1 MNRDLANASDV
12 TLAMAIARW
21 DQEAL
26 AEVYRRNAGP
36 VFGLAR
42 RVLGDAAVAEEV
54 VQEVFLRLWHEPGRY
69 DPERGSLRTF
79 LLSQVHS
86 RAVDMLRSDTARR
99 QREVR
104 ATLVRRP
111 RANMTSSTSSWISQ
125 SPRGCATHW
134 GSCNPAS
141 AAPSNLPIL
150 AATPIGRWHQS
161 SESPRARSRAASVQ
175 ACGECNHRSR
185 PRDWPSVKCNLP
197 RRTPDGCRGPYRVR
211 GTACRPLS

>member
-42 RVLGDAAVAEEV
+42 RVLADAAVAEEV

-86 RAVDMLRSDTARR
+86 RSVDMLRSDSARR

-104 ATLVRRP
+104 DARSTASGQYDVEHEFLDIAVAEGVRDAMGVLQPGERSAIELAYFGGHTYREVASILGEP
-111 RANMTSSTSSWISQ
+111 EGTIKSRIRSGMRRMQSS
-125 SPRGCATHW
+125 
-134 GSCNPAS
+134 
-141 AAPSNLPIL
+141 L
-150 AATPIGRWHQS
+150 AAKGLAVGKMQPA
-161 SESPRARSRAASVQ
+161 EENP
-175 ACGECNHRSR
+175 
-185 PRDWPSVKCNLP
+185 
-197 RRTPDGCRGPYRVR
+197 
-211 GTACRPLS
+211 

>member
-1 MNRDLANASDV
+1 MKPDLRNASDV

-86 RAVDMLRSDTARR
+86 RSVDMLRSDTARR

-104 ATLVRRP
+104 DARSTASGQYDVEHEFLDIAVAEGVRDALGVLQPGERSAIELAYFGGHTYREVAVILGEP
-111 RANMTSSTSSWISQ
+111 EGTIKSRIRSGMRRMHSS
-125 SPRGCATHW
+125 
-134 GSCNPAS
+134 
-141 AAPSNLPIL
+141 L
-150 AATPIGRWHQS
+150 AAKGLAVGKMQPAEETP
-161 SESPRARSRAASVQ
+161 
-175 ACGECNHRSR
+175 
-185 PRDWPSVKCNLP
+185 
-197 RRTPDGCRGPYRVR
+197 
-211 GTACRPLS
+211 

>member
-42 RVLGDAAVAEEV
+42 RVLADAAVAEEV

-86 RAVDMLRSDTARR
+86 RSVDMLRSDTARR

-104 ATLVRRP
+104 DARSTASGQYDVEHEFLDIAVAEGVRDAMGVLQPGERSAIELAYFGGHTYREVAVILGEP
-111 RANMTSSTSSWISQ
+111 EGTIKSRIRSGMRRMQTS
-125 SPRGCATHW
+125 
-134 GSCNPAS
+134 
-141 AAPSNLPIL
+141 L
-150 AATPIGRWHQS
+150 AAKGLAVGKMQ
-161 SESPRARSRAASVQ
+161 
-175 ACGECNHRSR
+175 
-185 PRDWPSVKCNLP
+185 
-197 RRTPDGCRGPYRVR
+197 
-211 GTACRPLS
+211 TAEENP

>member
-1 MNRDLANASDV
+1 MKPDLRNAGDV
-12 TLAMAIARW
+12 ALAMAIARW

-104 ATLVRRP
+104 DARSTASGQYDVEHEFLDIAVAEGVRDALGVLQPGERSAIELAYFGGHTY
-111 RANMTSSTSSWISQ
+111 REVAVILGEAEGTIKSRIRSGMRRMQSS
-125 SPRGCATHW
+125 
-134 GSCNPAS
+134 
-141 AAPSNLPIL
+141 L
-150 AATPIGRWHQS
+150 AAKGLAVGKMQPA
-161 SESPRARSRAASVQ
+161 EENP
-175 ACGECNHRSR
+175 
-185 PRDWPSVKCNLP
+185 
-197 RRTPDGCRGPYRVR
+197 
-211 GTACRPLS
+211 

>member
-1 MNRDLANASDV
+1 MKRDLANASDV

-86 RAVDMLRSDTARR
+86 RSVDMLRSDTARR

-104 ATLVRRP
+104 DARSTASGQYDVEHEFLDIAVAQGVRDAMGVLQPSERSAIELAYFGGHTYREVASILGEP
-111 RANMTSSTSSWISQ
+111 EGTIKSRIRSGMRRMQSS
-125 SPRGCATHW
+125 
-134 GSCNPAS
+134 
-141 AAPSNLPIL
+141 L
-150 AATPIGRWHQS
+150 AAKGLAVGKMQ
-161 SESPRARSRAASVQ
+161 
-175 ACGECNHRSR
+175 
-185 PRDWPSVKCNLP
+185 
-197 RRTPDGCRGPYRVR
+197 
-211 GTACRPLS
+211 TAEENP

>member
-1 MNRDLANASDV
+1 MKPDLRNASDV

-104 ATLVRRP
+104 DARSTASGQYDVEHEFLDIAVAEGVRDALGVLQPGERSAIELAYFGGHTYREVAVILGEP
-111 RANMTSSTSSWISQ
+111 EGTIKSRIRSGMRRMHSS
-125 SPRGCATHW
+125 
-134 GSCNPAS
+134 
-141 AAPSNLPIL
+141 L
-150 AATPIGRWHQS
+150 AAKGL
-161 SESPRARSRAASVQ
+161 AV
-175 ACGECNHRSR
+175 G
-185 PRDWPSVKCNLP
+185 KMLP
-197 RRTPDGCRGPYRVR
+197 AEENP
-211 GTACRPLS
+211 

>member
-1 MNRDLANASDV
+1 MKRDLANASDV

-104 ATLVRRP
+104 EARSTASGQYDVEHEFLDIAVAEGVRDALGVLQPGERSAIELAYFGGHTYREVAVILGEP
-111 RANMTSSTSSWISQ
+111 EGTIKSRIRSGMRRMQTS
-125 SPRGCATHW
+125 
-134 GSCNPAS
+134 
-141 AAPSNLPIL
+141 L
-150 AATPIGRWHQS
+150 AAKGLAVGKMQ
-161 SESPRARSRAASVQ
+161 
-175 ACGECNHRSR
+175 
-185 PRDWPSVKCNLP
+185 
-197 RRTPDGCRGPYRVR
+197 
-211 GTACRPLS
+211 TAEENP

>member
-1 MNRDLANASDV
+1 MKRDLANASDV

-42 RVLGDAAVAEEV
+42 RVLADAAVAEEV

-86 RAVDMLRSDTARR
+86 RSVDMLRSDTARR

-104 ATLVRRP
+104 DARSTASGQYDVEHEFLDIAVAEGVRDAMGVLQPGERSAIELAYFGGHTYREVASILGEP
-111 RANMTSSTSSWISQ
+111 EGTIKSRIRSGMRRMQSS
-125 SPRGCATHW
+125 
-134 GSCNPAS
+134 
-141 AAPSNLPIL
+141 L
-150 AATPIGRWHQS
+150 AAKGLAVGKMQPA
-161 SESPRARSRAASVQ
+161 EENP
-175 ACGECNHRSR
+175 
-185 PRDWPSVKCNLP
+185 
-197 RRTPDGCRGPYRVR
+197 
-211 GTACRPLS
+211 

>member
-1 MNRDLANASDV
+1 MKRDLANASDV

-42 RVLGDAAVAEEV
+42 RVLGDAAIAEEV

-86 RAVDMLRSDTARR
+86 RSVDMLRSDTARR

-104 ATLVRRP
+104 DARSTASGQYDVEHEFLDIAVAQGVRDAMGVLQPSERSAIELAYFGGHTYREVASILGEP
-111 RANMTSSTSSWISQ
+111 EGTIKSRIRSGMRRMQSS
-125 SPRGCATHW
+125 
-134 GSCNPAS
+134 
-141 AAPSNLPIL
+141 L
-150 AATPIGRWHQS
+150 AAKGLAVGKMQ
-161 SESPRARSRAASVQ
+161 
-175 ACGECNHRSR
+175 
-185 PRDWPSVKCNLP
+185 
-197 RRTPDGCRGPYRVR
+197 
-211 GTACRPLS
+211 TAEENP

>member
-1 MNRDLANASDV
+1 MKPDLRNASDV

-99 QREVR
+99 QREIRDARSTASGQYDVEHEFLDIAVAEGVR
-104 ATLVRRP
+104 DALGVLQPGERSAIELAYFGGHTYREVAVILGEPEGTIKSRIRSGMRR
-111 RANMTSSTSSWISQ
+111 MHSS
-125 SPRGCATHW
+125 
-134 GSCNPAS
+134 
-141 AAPSNLPIL
+141 L
-150 AATPIGRWHQS
+150 AAKGLAVGNMQPA
-161 SESPRARSRAASVQ
+161 EENP
-175 ACGECNHRSR
+175 
-185 PRDWPSVKCNLP
+185 
-197 RRTPDGCRGPYRVR
+197 
-211 GTACRPLS
+211 

>member
-1 MNRDLANASDV
+1 MKRDLANASDV

-86 RAVDMLRSDTARR
+86 RSVDMLRSDTARR

-104 ATLVRRP
+104 DARSTASGQYDVEHEFLDIAVAEGVRDAMGVLQPSERSAIELAYFGGHTYREVASILGEP
-111 RANMTSSTSSWISQ
+111 EGTIKSRIRSGMRRMQSS
-125 SPRGCATHW
+125 
-134 GSCNPAS
+134 
-141 AAPSNLPIL
+141 L
-150 AATPIGRWHQS
+150 AAKGLAVGKMQ
-161 SESPRARSRAASVQ
+161 
-175 ACGECNHRSR
+175 
-185 PRDWPSVKCNLP
+185 
-197 RRTPDGCRGPYRVR
+197 
-211 GTACRPLS
+211 TAEENP